1 MKIKFTKKRLIYN
14 LVLSILYLT
23 IGLEGIIYQ
32 ENIRWTKYGM
42 LSLGILYLTNSL
54 YELKYQYLS
63 IEYGILRKNMILG
76 FTKKINLNDI
86 IEIKTVAGDYT
97 LLTDTTQLKIQVE
110 LIVDD
115 SLLELNRILSEL
127 DLPSDKTPFQN
138 TKIE

>member
-86 IEIKTVAGDYT
+86 IQIKVFTDEYT
-97 LLTDTTQLKIQVE
+97 LITKTNKITIHTEIIDPNSLSELK
-110 LIVDD
+110 
-115 SLLELNRILSEL
+115 RILSKL
-127 DLPSDKTPFQN
+127 DLPPDKTPFQN
-138 TKIE
+138 TTIE

>member
-32 ENIRWTKYGM
+32 KNIRWTKYGM

-86 IEIKTVAGDYT
+86 IQIKVFTDEYT
-97 LLTDTTQLKIQVE
+97 LITKTNKIKIHTEIIDPNSLSELK
-110 LIVDD
+110 
-115 SLLELNRILSEL
+115 RILSKL
-127 DLPSDKTPFQN
+127 DLPPDKTPFQN